1 MTSHA
6 AVVARGMGKCCVA
19 GASEV
24 KVDEENEVMRVDSRE
39 YHTGDIISIDGSTGE
54 IFEGEVKKINPTLS
68 GNFEIF
74 MKWVDEIK
82 RLKIKA
88 NADTPQDATQAI
100 EFGADGIGLCRTEHM
115 FFKENRII
123 AVREMIIAKNI
134 IDRKKALDK
143 IIPFQRDDFYKMF
156 KALNGHSFTIR
167 LLDPPLHEFIPH
179 NEEDIKKLA
188 EELNIDK
195 KVIHDTIIELAEV
208 NPMLGHRGLRLAVT
222 YPEIYRM
229 QVRAIME
236 AAIKCKRRNFC
247 SSRNYDSTFYRQR

>member
-1 MTSHA
+1 MAASPGAASGKIYFTSEKAKLAAQNGEKVVIVRQETSPEDIEGMIIAEGILTSRGGMTSHA

-134 IDRKKALDK
+134 IDRKKLLIK
-143 IIPFQRDDFYKMF
+143 LF
-156 KALNGHSFTIR
+156 HSKEMTSTKC
-167 LLDPPLHEFIPH
+167 L
-179 NEEDIKKLA
+179 KL
-188 EELNIDK
+188 
-195 KVIHDTIIELAEV
+195 
-208 NPMLGHRGLRLAVT
+208 
-222 YPEIYRM
+222 
-229 QVRAIME
+229 
-236 AAIKCKRRNFC
+236 
-247 SSRNYDSTFYRQR
+247 